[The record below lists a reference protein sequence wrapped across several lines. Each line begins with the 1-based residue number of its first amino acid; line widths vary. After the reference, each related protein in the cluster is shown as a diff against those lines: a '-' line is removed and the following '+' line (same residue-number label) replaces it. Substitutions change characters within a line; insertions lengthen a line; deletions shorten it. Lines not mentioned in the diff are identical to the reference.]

1 MKKLAT
7 ALGIWGAALGM
18 LAGLVELGMGPQIRP
33 WIGNKENPAILGLV
47 TILLSGM
54 ALAAAAVARKQ
65 EANTND
71 GKLAIFLGVLF
82 PAAIC
87 FTTVGRLWYL
97 PGSLL
102 VGSAA
107 LLAYEFWIAPLPSAT
122 PGPSSDKGWRLIA
135 GIGSL
140 VILCSIGMAF
150 WNSQFGMFQAE
161 VLIRADRIRFEI
173 LPIDFVRRTA
183 LANGALTVEN
193 VEVSQ
198 VMIIYILL
206 ILGAVLA
213 FIASLTAS
221 RLFTGIGGGIVLI
234 GLILC
239 LVWLPGIMAQA
250 QYADDYLNLVRSFG
264 WGWYLATAGMILI
277 LASSL
282 FKVRRAPIP

>member
-1 MKKLAT
+1 MT
-7 ALGIWGAALGM
+7 M
-18 LAGLVELGMGPQIRP
+18 
-33 WIGNKENPAILGLV
+33 
-47 TILLSGM
+47 LLSGM
-54 ALAAAAVARKQ
+54 ALAAVTVARKRETQ
-65 EANTND
+65 TND
-71 GKLAIFLGVLF
+71 GKLAIFLGVLL

-107 LLAYEFWIAPLPSAT
+107 LLAYEFWIAAPPKADSGT
-122 PGPSSDKGWRLIA
+122 SFDKGWRLIA
-135 GIGSL
+135 GNGSL
-140 VILCSIGMAF
+140 VILGSIGMAF
-150 WNSQFGMFQAE
+150 WNSRFGLFQAE
-161 VLIRADRIRFEI
+161 ALTGTDRIRFAI

-183 LANGALTVEN
+183 LANGALAVEN

-206 ILGAVLA
+206 ILGGVLA

-221 RLFTGIGGGIVLI
+221 RLFAGMGGGIVLI

-250 QYADDYLNLVRSFG
+250 QYADDHLSLVRSFG
-264 WGWYLATAGMILI
+264 WGGHLAA
-277 LASSL
+277 A
-282 FKVRRAPIP
+282 A

>member
-1 MKKLAT
+1 MNKSAIQ
-7 ALGIWGAALGM
+7 LGRWGAVLGM
-18 LAGLVELGMGPQIRP
+18 LAGLVELGIGSQIRP

-54 ALAAAAVARKQ
+54 ALAAVTVARKQ
-65 EANTND
+65 EAHTND
-71 GKLAIFLGVLF
+71 SKLAIFLGVLL

-107 LLAYEFWIAPLPSAT
+107 LLAYQFWIAPSSNAT
-122 PGPSSDKGWRLIA
+122 PATSSDKGWRLIA

-140 VILCSIGMAF
+140 VIFGSIGMAF
-150 WNSQFGMFQAE
+150 WNSQFGLFQAE
-161 VLIRADRIRFEI
+161 VLIGADRIRLAI

-183 LANGALTVEN
+183 LASGALAVEN

-198 VMIIYILL
+198 VMIIYIQLS
-206 ILGAVLA
+206 LGAVLA

-239 LVWLPGIMAQA
+239 LVWLPGIVAQVH
-250 QYADDYLNLVRSFG
+250 YANDYINLVRSFG

-277 LASSL
+277 VVSSL
-282 FKVRRAPIP
+282 FQVGRASTP